1 MYEYVRNRRDKPKC
15 CKDCEYYQPRWKYR
29 FCYFVR
35 CPYKLKDTTFR
46 RTPLKKEYFPQKE
59 VVRMSDV

>member
-1 MYEYVRNRRDKPKC
+1 MYEYERNRRDKPKC
-15 CKDCEYYQPRWKYR
+15 CKDCEHYQPRWKYR

>member
-1 MYEYVRNRRDKPKC
+1 MYEYERNRRDKPKC

-35 CPYKLKDTTFR
+35 CPYKLKDGKRFSQ
-46 RTPLKKEYFPQKE
+46 L
-59 VVRMSDV
+59 SDL

>member
-1 MYEYVRNRRDKPKC
+1 MYEYERNRRDKPKC
-15 CKDCEYYQPRWKYR
+15 WKYR
-29 FCYFVR
+29 LCYFVR

-46 RTPLKKEYFPQKE
+46 RTPLKKEHFPQKE